1 LLSVLTALAGIV
13 FFVRWAGESRRLKE
27 SALYTWSLRLGAL
40 FFVAILA
47 TEIMGED
54 PLALF
59 LFVSFMDSLATV
71 LVFLLFMYLIH
82 GAVEWLFRS
91 SPLRRAAVFKE
102 NTDDTIDRVS
112 HFFDTAVVLL
122 VLLPALL
129 MIWGVFDR
137 LGEATTGV
145 LTFGFTLGSFHI
157 TVGLLIVVAGILYGT
172 YFVSWILQKMLI
184 DVTLSKRKV
193 AMGVRLSIARLVHY
207 VISVAGFLLALS
219 VLGFEI
225 SKITI
230 FLSALG
236 VGIGFGLQGIVNNF
250 VCGLILLFERPVRVG
265 DIVEIGGRW
274 AKISRIGTRATTVH
288 TYDEA
293 DVIVP
298 NADLISSQ
306 VTNWTLNSRR
316 ARLIIPVGVAYGS
329 DVEQVVE
336 LLRACARENPNIA
349 KAPAP
354 QVLFLSFGAS
364 SLDFEL
370 RAVVPDAESRLGVR
384 SELHQE
390 IDRRFREAGV
400 EIAFPQHVVHLH
412 SMDATSKAFSPEK
425 ADEGKELKEE

>member
-1 LLSVLTALAGIV
+1 
-13 FFVRWAGESRRLKE
+13 
-27 SALYTWSLRLGAL
+27 
-40 FFVAILA
+40 
-47 TEIMGED
+47 
-54 PLALF
+54 
-59 LFVSFMDSLATV
+59 
-71 LVFLLFMYLIH
+71 
-82 GAVEWLFRS
+82 
-91 SPLRRAAVFKE
+91 
-102 NTDDTIDRVS
+102 
-112 HFFDTAVVLL
+112 
-122 VLLPALL
+122 
-129 MIWGVFDR
+129 
-137 LGEATTGV
+137 
-145 LTFGFTLGSFHI
+145 
-157 TVGLLIVVAGILYGT
+157 
-172 YFVSWILQKMLI
+172 
-184 DVTLSKRKV
+184 
-193 AMGVRLSIARLVHY
+193 
-207 VISVAGFLLALS
+207 
-219 VLGFEI
+219 
-225 SKITI
+225 
-230 FLSALG
+230 
-236 VGIGFGLQGIVNNF
+236 
-250 VCGLILLFERPVRVG
+250 VG